1 MIKKQEEKL
10 EEIEDN
16 KIFLESLTKEKRKLT
31 GEIRNIDETINNKE
45 MLQSE
50 YDKRNEKLPLEE
62 KIFSIRILSKLM
74 EEERAKKIERIEKI
88 NELMNP
94 QKFVEY
100 KRNLESKKQILKVL
114 DTFDIEKDIE
124 ELKLQLQKIFLK
136 CFEHKMKMT
145 ETKQE
150 MTKMIYE
157 FRYYTMLPYSYEKS
171 IREVEEL
178 KSTIE
183 HIERTLLEKSH
194 NMKIIEKFSKQEDV
208 DYELLK
214 YIFSTRS
221 INLEEIYVKLTKE
234 KENYFIQIFDG
245 ESFEDKIQIQEP
257 DKINKKD
264 LYIRLNKKVKAFY

>member
-1 MIKKQEEKL
+1 MA
-10 EEIEDN
+10 
-16 KIFLESLTKEKRKLT
+16 TKEKRKLT

>member
-1 MIKKQEEKL
+1 
-10 EEIEDN
+10 
-16 KIFLESLTKEKRKLT
+16 
-31 GEIRNIDETINNKE
+31 

-100 KRNLESKKQILKVL
+100 KRDLENKQKTLKVL

-124 ELKLQLQKIFLK
+124 ELKLQLQEIFLK
-136 CFEHKMKMT
+136 CFEHKMKT
-145 ETKQE
+145 AETKQE
-150 MTKMIYE
+150 MAKMIYE

-178 KSTIE
+178 KGTIE
-183 HIERTLLEKSH
+183 SIERTLLKKSH
-194 NMKIIEKFSKQEDV
+194 DMKIIEKFSKQEDV

-234 KENYFIQIFDG
+234 KENYYIQIFDG
-245 ESFEDKIQIQEP
+245 ESFEDKIQIKEP

>member
-1 MIKKQEEKL
+1 MEKKKKKL